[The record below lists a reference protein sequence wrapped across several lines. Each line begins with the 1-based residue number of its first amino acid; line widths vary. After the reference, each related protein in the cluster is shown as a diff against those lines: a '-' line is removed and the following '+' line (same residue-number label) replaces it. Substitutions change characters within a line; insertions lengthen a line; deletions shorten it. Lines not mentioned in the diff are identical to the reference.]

1 MPSGLISGPLA
12 HSRGSVLDAPGRGH
26 ALTDVVEGFDD
37 IRDAVRDVARMSHK
51 LDVFMQQ
58 HQEEIRSMQDFSR
71 QILSEMKTLVEHIV
85 GERTATVV
93 LRALSHEEAR
103 QEILDLFRSSEGPL
117 FYSDIAERLQMDL
130 EQVLKVTTELETEGL
145 IGEIGNH
152 GQERS

>member
-85 GERTATVV
+85 GGDIVKCCGWARSGGVFLNHQSILEN
-93 LRALSHEEAR
+93 LS
-103 QEILDLFRSSEGPL
+103 L
-117 FYSDIAERLQMDL
+117 
-130 EQVLKVTTELETEGL
+130 
-145 IGEIGNH
+145 
-152 GQERS
+152 